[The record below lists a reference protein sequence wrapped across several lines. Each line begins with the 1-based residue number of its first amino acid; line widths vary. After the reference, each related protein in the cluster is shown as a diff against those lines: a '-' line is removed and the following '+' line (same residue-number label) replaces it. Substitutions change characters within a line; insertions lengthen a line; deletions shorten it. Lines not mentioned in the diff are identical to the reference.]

1 MKYKIGIVVSDFNSE
16 ITSKMER
23 HAEKIAKK
31 LNLEITRKIHVPGSF
46 ELPFAANKLLQ
57 DKEINALA
65 VLGAVIQG
73 ETHHDVI
80 LVNAVAEKL
89 IGLSLKYSK
98 PVGFG
103 IIGPRVKWKQAES
116 RAEEYAERAVKAVY
130 ELIKIK

>member
-1 MKYKIGIVVSDFNSE
+1 MKYKIGIVVSDFNKE
-16 ITSKMER
+16 ITSRMER

-65 VLGAVIQG
+65 VLGAVIRG

-80 LVNAVAEKL
+80 LVNAVAEEL

-98 PVGFG
+98 PIGFG
-103 IIGPRVKWKQAES
+103 VIGPRVKWKQAES
-116 RAEEYAERAVKAVY
+116 RAEEYAQRAVKAAY
-130 ELIKIK
+130 ELLKIK

>member
-16 ITSKMER
+16 ITSRMER

-31 LNLEITRKIHVPGSF
+31 LNLEIIRKVHVPGSF
-46 ELPFAANKLLQ
+46 EIPFVSSKLFE
-57 DKEINALA
+57 DKEINALV
-65 VLGAVIQG
+65 VLGAVITG

-89 IGLSLKYSK
+89 IGISLKHNK
-98 PVGFG
+98 PIGFG
-103 IIGPRVKWKQAES
+103 VIGPRVKWRQAES

-130 ELIKIK
+130 ELLKIK

>member
-1 MKYKIGIVVSDFNSE
+1 M
-16 ITSKMER
+16 
-23 HAEKIAKK
+23 
-31 LNLEITRKIHVPGSF
+31 PGSF

-98 PVGFG
+98 PIGFG
-103 IIGPRVKWKQAES
+103 VIGPRVKWKQAES
-116 RAEEYAERAVKAVY
+116 RAEEYAERAVKAAY
-130 ELIKIK
+130 ELLKIK